1 MAVEVTEVEKAI
13 EGEKAVVVVV
23 VVVSA
28 VVVIVVAI
36 MVAVVTSS
44 LPALRQFGSWI
55 LALWHSCLHSG
66 SPLFSSLSI
75 SVNFI
80 IL

>member
-1 MAVEVTEVEKAI
+1 VVAIEVTEVEKAI

-23 VVVSA
+23 VVVI
-28 VVVIVVAI
+28 VVVM

>member
-1 MAVEVTEVEKAI
+1 MAIEVTEVEKAI
-13 EGEKAVVVVV
+13 EGEKAGVVVVV
-23 VVVSA
+23 VVI
-28 VVVIVVAI
+28 VVVM